1 MALYLDS
8 AIISEAEMVK
18 DWGWVKG
25 ITTNPTL
32 LAKSELSPE
41 ETLKQLKQ
49 LIGGEI
55 YYQLMASD
63 FQGMVREGKKAFE
76 LLGEQTVLKI
86 PATSV
91 GFQTV
96 AYLSPE
102 INCSVTAIYSAAQAA
117 VAMEA
122 GAKYAIAYV
131 NRATR
136 LLGDGIGLV
145 KQMNQILAGSPTK
158 ILAASIKSPEE
169 AAATLQAGAYHLT
182 LPLEILTAMTTHE
195 LSEQTVIGFNQ
206 NGRGIDIS

>member
-8 AIISEAEMVK
+8 AIIAEAQAVCQ
-18 DWGWVKG
+18 WGWVNG
-25 ITTNPTL
+25 VTTNPTL
-32 LAKSELSPE
+32 LAKSELSAK
-41 ETLKQLKQ
+41 ETLTQLKE
-49 LIGGEI
+49 IFTGEI

-63 FQGMVREGKKAFE
+63 FDDMVKEGEAAFN

-86 PATSV
+86 PATEV
-91 GFQTV
+91 GFKV
-96 AYLSPE
+96 LAHLSSD

-117 VAMEA
+117 VAQEA

-145 KQMNQILAGSPTK
+145 KQMAEVLAGSDTK

-169 AAATLQAGAYHLT
+169 AAATLAAGAKHLT
-182 LPLEILTAMTTHE
+182 LPFGILKAMTTHE
-195 LSEQTVIGFNQ
+195 LSENTVEEFNQ
-206 NGRGIDIS
+206 MGTGLFS

>member
-8 AIISEAEMVK
+8 AIISEAQIVK

-49 LIGGEI
+49 LISGEI

-102 INCSVTAIYSAAQAA
+102 IPCSVTAIYSAAQTA

-158 ILAASIKSPEE
+158 ILAASIKSPQE
-169 AAATLQAGAYHLT
+169 AAETLQAGAYHLT
-182 LPLEILTAMTTHE
+182 LPLDILTAMTTHE
-195 LSEQTVIGFNQ
+195 LSEQTVIEFNQ
-206 NGRGIDIS
+206 KGRGIDVS

>member
-8 AIISEAEMVK
+8 AIISEAKLVK

-41 ETLKQLKQ
+41 ETLRQLKQ
-49 LIGGEI
+49 LISGEI

-158 ILAASIKSPEE
+158 ILAASIKSPQE
-169 AAATLQAGAYHLT
+169 ASETLQAGAYHLT
-182 LPLEILTAMTTHE
+182 LPLDILTAMTTHE
-195 LSEQTVIGFNQ
+195 LSQQTVIEFNQ
-206 NGRGIDIS
+206 KGRGIDVS